1 MPEGGLSASEV
12 GKEIAEHHRRDG
24 DHGEETTARDRWITI
39 LEATLLAVV
48 ALLAAWSGY
57 ASAKWAT
64 ESRLDLSR
72 ASTARTQASSAELA
86 AIETRNFDSSTF
98 GDWFNAVL
106 AGNQQL
112 QAVSERRFRPDF
124 HVAFLAWI
132 ATDPF
137 HNVNSPPGPTYMPE
151 YRQPDQDRANQ
162 LNATADALYRK
173 GSADGTHSDDYV
185 RTTVYLASVLF
196 LVGISGHFKVRSARV
211 GLIVVAIVITAFA
224 VTQLITLPKPTF

>member
-12 GKEIAEHHRRDG
+12 GTEIAEHQRRDG
-24 DHGEETTARDRWITI
+24 NDGDATTARDRWITI
-39 LEATLLAVV
+39 LEAGLLAVV

-72 ASTARTQASSAELA
+72 ASTARTQAGSAELA
-86 AIETRNFDSSTF
+86 AIEMRNFDSSTF

-112 QAVSERRFRPDF
+112 QAAAERRFRPDF

-137 HNVNSPPGPTYMPE
+137 HNVNAPPGPTYMPE

-162 LNATADALYRK
+162 LNAAADALYRA
-173 GSADGTHSDDYV
+173 GSTDGSRSDDYV
-185 RTTVYLASVLF
+185 RTTVYLATVLF
-196 LVGISGHFKVRSARV
+196 LVGISGHFGVRSARL
-211 GLIVVAIVITAFA
+211 GLITVAVVIVVFA
-224 VTQLITLPKPTF
+224 VTQLITLPKPPL

>member
-1 MPEGGLSASEV
+1 MPEGGLTASEV
-12 GKEIAEHHRRDG
+12 GKEIADHHRRDG
-24 DHGEETTARDRWITI
+24 EHGEAITARDRWLTI
-39 LEATLLAVV
+39 LEATLLAIV

-72 ASTARTQASSAELA
+72 ASTARTQATSAELA

-112 QAVSERRFRPDF
+112 QAVAERRFRPDF
-124 HVAFLAWI
+124 HVAFLAWM

-137 HNVNSPPGPTYMPE
+137 HNPLSPPGPTYMPE
-151 YRQPDQDRANQ
+151 YRQADQDRANQ